1 MTFRAI
7 LLAVTLAAATFG
19 VAAAQDLDDVPAT
32 PVLRPQVMV
41 SGDVVRVGDLVDNA
55 GAFASVA
62 VFRSPD
68 LGTTGK
74 VTVGQVLE
82 ALRSHRVI
90 GVDARDVREV
100 VVTHAARTLA
110 ARDVEVQVAKA
121 LSGRGGLG
129 DAAAIAVTLDRDT
142 GPLQLDASNRG
153 DLNPVATRYDQHNG
167 RFDVVFEVVNETTS
181 APTRLRYTG
190 TAYETVQTAVLTR
203 SVDRGEVLKT
213 ADIVTERR
221 AKADAGNDLATRDLA
236 LGMQMRR
243 RVNGGQILRNTDV
256 GKPDL
261 VQRDQNVSIVYQTP
275 GLYLTM
281 RGKATDGGA
290 EGDTVNVVNLQSKRV
305 VQGTVVGPG
314 QVLVA
319 PIAPTIT
326 ATASPPRDQPT
337 QPESNE

>member
-1 MTFRAI
+1 MTIRAI
-7 LLAVTLAAATFG
+7 LLATALAVLSFGAA
-19 VAAAQDLDDVPAT
+19 VAQDFDEIPAA

-55 GAFASVA
+55 GAFAPIA

-74 VTVGQVLE
+74 VRTDQVLD
-82 ALRSHRVI
+82 ALRAHRVI

-100 VVTHAARTLA
+100 VVTRAARTLA
-110 ARDVEVQVAKA
+110 TKDVEVQIARA

-129 DAAAIAVTLDRDT
+129 DAADIAVTVDRDT
-142 GPLQLDASNRG
+142 GPLQIEASNRG
-153 DLNPVATRYDQHNG
+153 DLNPVVTRYDQRNG
-167 RFDVVFEVVNETTS
+167 RFDVVFEVANEATA
-181 APTRLRYTG
+181 APTRLHYAG
-190 TAYETVQTAVLTR
+190 VAYETVQATVLTR

-213 ADIVTERR
+213 SDIATERR
-221 AKADAGNDLATRDLA
+221 AKADAGNDLASRDVA
-236 LGMQMRR
+236 LGKQMRR
-243 RVNGGQILRNTDV
+243 RAAGGQVLRNADF

-261 VQRDQNVSIVYQTP
+261 VQRDQNVSIAYQTP

-281 RGKATDGGA
+281 RGKATDSGA
-290 EGDTVNVVNLQSKRV
+290 EGDTVGVINLESKRL

-314 QVLVA
+314 QILVA

-326 ATASPPRDQPT
+326 ATASTPDQTT
-337 QPESNE
+337 QPENNE